1 MTTATHPATYKPFWT
16 DRERAV
22 VVGVDGS
29 DQNDA
34 AIRWAVE
41 EAVATR
47 RPLTLL
53 TVAAE
58 FGEPREM
65 GGRIGQE
72 LESDKKLL
80 QTLSERIQSEHEDLI
95 LRRQV
100 EVGPPVPALLKGC
113 ADQNTLVVGR
123 RGIGA
128 FARVLVGSTS
138 IGVAGRAT
146 VPVAIVPDEWEPT
159 AHEGT
164 PVVVGVD
171 AEDVHQQALLYAF
184 MEAERRGVDLVVEYA
199 PHIHNT
205 MVWDP
210 ALYADLHDQWLS
222 TGRDQLEAVLAPLR
236 EAFPKVE
243 VHPKVALAHPGDLVL
258 QNEPEAQLLV
268 LGRKRDGH
276 FGFAFGSITRG
287 VLHYATT
294 PVAVVPATS

>member
-1 MTTATHPATYKPFWT
+1 MTTATHSATYKPFWT
-16 DRERAV
+16 DRDRAV

-29 DQNDA
+29 DHDDA

-53 TVAAE
+53 TVAVA
-58 FGEPREM
+58 FGAPRETA
-65 GGRIGQE
+65 GRTGQE
-72 LESDKKLL
+72 VESDKKLL
-80 QTLSERIQSEHEDLI
+80 RTLSEQIQSDHEDLI

-100 EVGPPVPALLKGC
+100 EVGPPVPTLLEGC
-113 ADQNTLVVGR
+113 ADQNVLVVGR

-138 IGVAGRAT
+138 IGVAGRAS
-146 VPVAIVPDEWEPT
+146 VPVVIVPDEWEPT
-159 AHEGT
+159 AHVGN

-184 MEAERRGVDLVVEYA
+184 MEAERRGVDLVVAYA
-199 PHIHNT
+199 PHIRNT
-205 MVWDP
+205 MIWDP

-222 TGRDQLEAVLAPLR
+222 TGRDQLEVVLAPLR
-236 EAFPKVE
+236 EAYPTVG
-243 VHPKVALAHPGDLVL
+243 VHPKVALIHPGDLVL

-276 FGFAFGSITRG
+276 FGFAFGSVTRG